1 MINTI
6 TNLLNNDYTRMV
18 IIISVIIYISLI
30 DLPLSNFDKI
40 IQTIFNSIVGQLF
53 ILLLL
58 NHYLTN
64 KDYGISLLLIVLY
77 CFIIKIKM
85 SSNIIK
91 DYSETNKN
99 EKNNLID
106 EKLSDLDSESSVSNN
121 IEESLSDKNDVEY
134 INESDNTEINDYINN
149 MNNDGINNEIFE
161 TEKVEMKGGN
171 KKEITKETKKETKK
185 EFIKKMTDK
194 ARKHNFDEIEFKNL
208 ATLLEFE
215 NEKGATQNE
224 YDEIIRKITEKQKE
238 LEKKE
243 EKFINILD
251 NNIIYNEDNTKILDI
266 KKKNKKQELLKIIE
280 RNKKLD
286 LNDDN
291 ILDWR
296 DNKLNLKQ
304 WEKDM
309 DKWMPTKQAL
319 NEWSEMYD
327 KMIDIKSIQ
336 NPNKGSS
343 KKNKNKNIG
352 GANGTLLNQLEALE
366 KKLTS
371 DYKALNEMQK

>member
-1 MINTI
+1 
-6 TNLLNNDYTRMV
+6 
-18 IIISVIIYISLI
+18 
-30 DLPLSNFDKI
+30 
-40 IQTIFNSIVGQLF
+40 
-53 ILLLL
+53 
-58 NHYLTN
+58 
-64 KDYGISLLLIVLY
+64 
-77 CFIIKIKM
+77 M

-121 IEESLSDKNDVEY
+121 IEESLSDKNDLEY

-171 KKEITKETKKETKK
+171 KKETTKETKKETKK

-238 LEKKE
+238 IEKKE

-327 KMIDIKSIQ
+327 KMIDIKAIQ
-336 NPNKGSS
+336 NPNNKGSS

-352 GANGTLLNQLEALE
+352 GSNGTLLNQLEALE

-371 DYKALNEMQK
+371 DYNALNQMRK